1 MNKAFLRKGKW
12 EGRRGKVRL
21 YIINEKRKQTNPG
34 ATWLR
39 RYLEGVEISDKF
51 LKFFDEISEN

>member
-1 MNKAFLRKGKW
+1 M
-12 EGRRGKVRL
+12 RL
-21 YIINEKRKQTNPG
+21 YIINGKRKQTNPG

-51 LKFFDEISEN
+51 LKVFAEISEN